1 MFGIKRFI
9 KKNISPPNFLFPEID
24 KDKFPKNPVS
34 SLSFKA
40 RIFSL
45 EKELK
50 KQKKYANFANL
61 ITYPNEVVVNVWKR
75 LLSYNPNNLGNWSIS
90 GQSGQDFFGTR
101 IFEREVISKMIG
113 LYHGNKQNLEGYI
126 TSGGTEANIFSAW
139 MGRNYL
145 KAQGQK
151 KICLVKTSLTHYSIE
166 KAADLVDV
174 PTFIAPLNRKNWG
187 MDVAGLEEIIINLHK
202 KGFDGFLL
210 PLTLGYTLTGT
221 MDPYEKICQEIKKI
235 KHKYKNINFFVWID
249 AALNGLIEPFLNDK
263 FAPFSHSEIQ
273 IILTDFHKFG
283 FVPYPAGLVLYR
295 KNLRKFIEKSV
306 DYLKE
311 KDNTVLGSRS
321 GISAV
326 ACWAAIHSLGIT
338 GYKKIIDECL
348 AQKTLFLDK
357 INKSAGIEFIS
368 HPRSING
375 GIILKSQ
382 TDFKLINNLKRLGY
396 YPAKIVISFFDEK
409 KEKKIIYKFFF
420 LPNLDKNKLEY
431 FFQKF
436 AD

>member
-1 MFGIKRFI
+1 M
-9 KKNISPPNFLFPEID
+9 
-24 KDKFPKNPVS
+24 
-34 SLSFKA
+34 
-40 RIFSL
+40 
-45 EKELK
+45 
-50 KQKKYANFANL
+50 
-61 ITYPNEVVVNVWKR
+61 
-75 LLSYNPNNLGNWSIS
+75 
-90 GQSGQDFFGTR
+90 
-101 IFEREVISKMIG
+101 
-113 LYHGNKQNLEGYI
+113 
-126 TSGGTEANIFSAW
+126 
-139 MGRNYL
+139 
-145 KAQGQK
+145 
-151 KICLVKTSLTHYSIE
+151 
-166 KAADLVDV
+166 
-174 PTFIAPLNRKNWG
+174 
-187 MDVAGLEEIIINLHK
+187 
-202 KGFDGFLL
+202 
-210 PLTLGYTLTGT
+210 
-221 MDPYEKICQEIKKI
+221 
-235 KHKYKNINFFVWID
+235 KNINFFVWID

-396 YPAKIVISFFDEK
+396 YPAKIVIPFFDEK

-431 FFQKF
+431 FFQEF